1 LGQSMPK
8 GIRVAFYGCSL
19 AWRVF
24 TRVRTFLGRLE
35 SIKLK
40 LSVIRRAWCVCL
52 QLESLILLS

>member
-1 LGQSMPK
+1 MPK